1 MRKDRIQFSKT
12 CATSSAVCIC
22 KIRQIQSIPIIFAT
36 KLKFEA
42 AKIMRIGKDNENF
55 LPYMESFWPKSVK
68 SGKDNENPAKIMVAK
83 IMRIDC
89 N

>member
-1 MRKDRIQFSKT
+1 
-12 CATSSAVCIC
+12 
-22 KIRQIQSIPIIFAT
+22 
-36 KLKFEA
+36 
-42 AKIMRIGKDNENF
+42 MRIGKDNENF

-89 N
+89 NIFNNYRRQDDKKYWL